1 MKRILFVLLIFNF
14 TVANAQPD
22 ADQKVLQVL
31 KLQEQDWN
39 RGDINGFM
47 QGYWNSDSLQ
57 FVSKNGVTNGWQN
70 TLLNY
75 KKTYPDTASMGTLH
89 FDILDIKRLSVIYFY
104 VIGKWQLSRN
114 SLPNI
119 SGHFTLLFKKIKN
132 KWVIVTD
139 HTS

>member
-57 FVSKNGVTNGWQN
+57 FVSKNGVTN
-70 TLLNY
+70 
-75 KKTYPDTASMGTLH
+75 
-89 FDILDIKRLSVIYFY
+89 LSLIH
-104 VIGKWQLSRN
+104 I
-114 SLPNI
+114 
-119 SGHFTLLFKKIKN
+119 
-132 KWVIVTD
+132 
-139 HTS
+139 

>member
-14 TVANAQPD
+14 AVANAQPN

-39 RGDINGFM
+39 RGDIYGFM

-75 KKTYPDTASMGTLH
+75 KNLPRYCKYGHST